1 MKIKFTKLPTNDG
14 IIKVSL
20 DGGDS
25 FKDYNVA
32 DIHESGIPLED
43 NQDYE
48 KIQIQAP
55 ANILKNLNV
64 VSSVKVEGGEGGES
78 GVSYTFEKD
87 IFEEREVTYYCFAQD
102 NDGNGEIEDNELH
115 SNAHIWVKELTPN
128 AKLEPFVTYE
138 VSPGIPDTSD
148 SLVSIH
154 TIYPRDEAFA
164 KLNDD
169 KSGLFAGWK
178 NEYGEEVIDTVTY
191 LRYPEGDLTGTSLVK
206 VKVGTETVTEIITE
220 IQDEPTITE
229 NGQTVADEGKAF
241 KSVNVFGNTTIY
253 AYTYTGAKGE
263 SHYVYSD
270 VPTLRNGDTFIE
282 IDYDYYFA
290 SVSTFNENNEY
301 PDLKCIGVITLF
313 EFAQEFGKV
322 VDRYRPK

>member
-1 MKIKFTKLPTNDG
+1 MKIKFTKLPTTDG
-14 IIKVSL
+14 IIKISL

-25 FKDYNVA
+25 FKDYNIA

-87 IFEEREVTYYCFAQD
+87 IFEEREVTYYCFAPD
-102 NDGNGEIEDNELH
+102 DDGNGEIEDNELH
-115 SNAHIWVKELTPN
+115 RNVPIWVKEPTPN
-128 AKLEPFVTYE
+128 AKLEPFLNYE
-138 VSPGIPDTSD
+138 LSPGILDTSD
-148 SLVSIH
+148 SLVSAY
-154 TIYPRDEAFA
+154 TIYPREEYFI

-169 KSGLFAGWK
+169 KSVLFSGRI
-178 NEYGEEVIDTVTY
+178 NEDGEEEMDTVTC
-191 LRYPEGDLTGTSLVK
+191 LRYLEGDLTGTSL